1 MGSQKP
7 RILPWLVSQLDEG
20 QLEGVA
26 WLDQSR
32 RRFRIP
38 WKHGLRQDAQQ
49 EDFGIFQA
57 WAEASG
63 AYTPGR
69 DRPDLPTW
77 KRNFRSALNRKEVL
91 RLAEDRSKDPHDP
104 HKIYEFVNSV
114 GDFPELE
121 TSDTDGR
128 FSTSD
133 TQEDILE
140 ELLND
145 MALGPVP
152 DEGASSL
159 AVAPEHPPQLLL
171 SPNLDM
177 PAPYPNPTP
186 PENPLKQ
193 LLMPQDDWEFE
204 VTAFYRGRQVFQQTV
219 FCPRGLRLVGS
230 DGGDRTL
237 PGQPITLPDPGAFLT
252 DRAARDYVSR
262 VLSGLGGGLALRRE
276 GQRLC
281 AQRLGSCHTYWAV
294 GEELLPDSGRGPDGE
309 VPKETGG
316 SVFNLG
322 PFVADLIAFIN
333 GSGRSPRYT
342 FWFCIA
348 EPWPQHQPWTKKL
361 VMVKAQGRLQNPHVA
376 YEQPGPSSGM
386 QRAPCLNSPVCR
398 GPWLPPAPAG
408 ASGTSSGAGTGSGKG
423 ALCSTLEPTCSG
435 GPGTAAF
442 PHHAWV
448 LGHRTERGQHCP
460 AAPCGPHCVSGGWI
474 PSPHLNGGGY
484 IPGRQAAPGCL
495 SWETDQEPG
504 PYVPS
509 APSAAAA
516 DSVPGG
522 S

>member
-1 MGSQKP
+1 MLEGTDAMEGSKAANKGGPDMGSQKP

-104 HKIYEFVNSV
+104 HKIYEFVNSAV
-114 GDFPELE
+114 GDFPEPE
-121 TSDTDGR
+121 TSPDTDGR
-128 FSTSD
+128 FNTSD

-145 MALGPVP
+145 MALGSVP

-159 AVAPEHPPQLLL
+159 AVAPEYPPQLLL
-171 SPNLDM
+171 SPNLDI
-177 PAPYPNPTP
+177 PAPYPNSAP

-230 DGGDRTL
+230 EGGDRTL
-237 PGQPITLPDPGAFLT
+237 PGQPITLPDPGAFLA
-252 DRAARDYVSR
+252 DRAAKDYVSR
-262 VLSGLGGGLALRRE
+262 VLSGLGGGLALWRD

-281 AQRLGSCHTYWAV
+281 AQRLGPCHTYWAV

-309 VPKETGG
+309 VPKEAEG

-322 PFVADLIAFIN
+322 PFVAGSWAHRSDCLHQWKRTLTTLHLLVLHGGVMASAPAVDQEASDGQGCSHVPQGSARN
-333 GSGRSPRYT
+333 GAGRRCLLAGEHCGPAHFQQPASLSHVGAVQGLSAGPGRGHGSLGH
-342 FWFCIA
+342 
-348 EPWPQHQPWTKKL
+348 WPGLHPP
-361 VMVKAQGRLQNPHVA
+361 VVGA
-376 YEQPGPSSGM
+376 GPS
-386 QRAPCLNSPVCR
+386 PPPINYF
-398 GPWLPPAPAG
+398 LP
-408 ASGTSSGAGTGSGKG
+408 
-423 ALCSTLEPTCSG
+423 
-435 GPGTAAF
+435 
-442 PHHAWV
+442 
-448 LGHRTERGQHCP
+448 
-460 AAPCGPHCVSGGWI
+460 
-474 PSPHLNGGGY
+474 
-484 IPGRQAAPGCL
+484 
-495 SWETDQEPG
+495 
-504 PYVPS
+504 
-509 APSAAAA
+509 
-516 DSVPGG
+516 
-522 S
+522 

>member
-1 MGSQKP
+1 MLEGADAMEGSKAASKGGPDMGSQKP

-63 AYTPGR
+63 AYIPGR

-121 TSDTDGR
+121 TSPDTDGR
-128 FSTSD
+128 LSTSD

-145 MALGPVP
+145 MALGSVP

-159 AVAPEHPPQLLL
+159 AVAPEYPPQLLL
-171 SPNLDM
+171 SPNLDI
-177 PAPYPNPTP
+177 PAPYPNPAP

-230 DGGDRTL
+230 EGGDRTL

-252 DRAARDYVSR
+252 DRAAKDYVSR
-262 VLSGLGGGLALRRE
+262 VLSGLGGGLALWRQ

-281 AQRLGSCHTYWAV
+281 AQRLGPCHTYWAV

-309 VPKETGG
+309 VPKETEG

-361 VMVKAQGRLQNPHVA
+361 VMVKVVPTCL
-376 YEQPGPSSGM
+376 
-386 QRAPCLNSPVCR
+386 RALLEMARV
-398 GPWLPPAPAG
+398 GG
-408 ASGTSSGAGTGSGKG
+408 ASSLENTVDLHISNSQPLSLTSEQYKAYLQDLVEGMD
-423 ALCSTLEPTCSG
+423 
-435 GPGTAAF
+435 F
-442 PHHAWV
+442 
-448 LGHRTERGQHCP
+448 
-460 AAPCGPHCVSGGWI
+460 
-474 PSPHLNGGGY
+474 
-484 IPGRQAAPGCL
+484 
-495 SWETDQEPG
+495 
-504 PYVPS
+504 
-509 APSAAAA
+509 
-516 DSVPGG
+516 
-522 S
+522 

>member
-1 MGSQKP
+1 MPVAGKP
-7 RILPWLVSQLDEG
+7 KKGHGEEQCPGCGCHLSVVCCPNDKKVVFISRNLQQTKLHRSKAQLTARHGIPKAEDPALAGVSAGRGATGGRGLAGPEPPALPHP
-20 QLEGVA
+20 LET
-26 WLDQSR
+26 
-32 RRFRIP
+32 RFAAGCP
-38 WKHGLRQDAQQ
+38 AGGLRH
-49 EDFGIFQA
+49 
-57 WAEASG
+57 
-63 AYTPGR
+63 
-69 DRPDLPTW
+69 LP
-77 KRNFRSALNRKEVL
+77 
-91 RLAEDRSKDPHDP
+91 
-104 HKIYEFVNSV
+104 V

-361 VMVKAQGRLQNPHVA
+361 VMVKVVPTCL
-376 YEQPGPSSGM
+376 
-386 QRAPCLNSPVCR
+386 RALLEMARV
-398 GPWLPPAPAG
+398 GG
-408 ASGTSSGAGTGSGKG
+408 ASSLENTVDLHISNSQPLSLTSEQYKAY
-423 ALCSTLEPTCSG
+423 LQDLVEDMD
-435 GPGTAAF
+435 F
-442 PHHAWV
+442 
-448 LGHRTERGQHCP
+448 
-460 AAPCGPHCVSGGWI
+460 
-474 PSPHLNGGGY
+474 
-484 IPGRQAAPGCL
+484 
-495 SWETDQEPG
+495 
-504 PYVPS
+504 
-509 APSAAAA
+509 
-516 DSVPGG
+516 
-522 S
+522 